1 MFLIVILHIVYN
13 ANIIAYVIVKWE
25 RNNAI
30 ANWLSTR
37 EYLDWADGN
46 RPALE
51 DTDYINGND
60 KLYLKG
66 KWIKRPNI
74 DGHTMLTSQ
83 CYILVRKHQSTQ

>member
-1 MFLIVILHIVYN
+1 
-13 ANIIAYVIVKWE
+13 
-25 RNNAI
+25 
-30 ANWLSTR
+30 LSTR

-51 DTDYINGND
+51 DTDYINGKD

-83 CYILVRKHQSTQ
+83 SYILVR